1 MTTVPGPPGTQP
13 ASVHGVVVLV
23 TRAAGWLPMRT
34 VNMPVIMVNGSA
46 GWGTGVGT
54 GAGGW
59 MGAWQWG
66 ESCLTMSP
74 TRAAAGILILLLFA
88 FFWVISPPQGDCIVI
103 VESTFKAV
111 ITVPYRSTG

>member
-1 MTTVPGPPGTQP
+1 
-13 ASVHGVVVLV
+13 
-23 TRAAGWLPMRT
+23 
-34 VNMPVIMVNGSA
+34 MVKGSA

-74 TRAAAGILILLLFA
+74 TRAAAGISYTPDTLKAAKTTLAKKFVITD
-88 FFWVISPPQGDCIVI
+88 VISLSPP
-103 VESTFKAV
+103 
-111 ITVPYRSTG
+111 